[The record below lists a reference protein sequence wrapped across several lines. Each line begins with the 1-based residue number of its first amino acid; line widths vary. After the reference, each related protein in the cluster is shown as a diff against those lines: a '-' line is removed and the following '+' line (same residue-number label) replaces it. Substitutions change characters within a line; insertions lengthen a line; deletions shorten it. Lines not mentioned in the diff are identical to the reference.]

1 VRRVAAPGAAAAKKR
16 HFLWP
21 CIATTLAFL
30 FAFVWPFAAFFAPA
44 LAFLFAFVWPLPLS
58 GLCFL
63 GIPLGIFCF
72 LLILVTVSP
81 FLAHSLVASSQPV
94 VKVLG
99 HVGGGVGR
107 STVQDAT
114 MSNVCQTGFISPC
127 RAPLGAFLAKI
138 DAHLKH
144 KFGTYLAANEVF
156 QTVCGRPSNTTVTVP
171 FSLSGWAW
179 AGMSWKGA
187 LKHMRRWQQSSSR
200 TNKNQTMILIR

>member
-1 VRRVAAPGAAAAKKR
+1 MP

-21 CIATTLAFL
+21 CILFFATTFAFL

-44 LAFLFAFVWPLPLS
+44 LAFLFAFVWP
-58 GLCFL
+58 FAAF
-63 GIPLGIFCF
+63 IVAFTMVFCF

-81 FLAHSLVASSQPV
+81 FLAHSVVASSQPV

-107 STVQDAT
+107 STVPDAT